1 MPLIFMIQLPKHSF
15 KRGWII
21 AHAHHFGNSREQ
33 PFSHVRRCDG
43 TKPAMQGSDLLRQR
57 HKFTT

>member
-1 MPLIFMIQLPKHSF
+1 MIQLPKHSF

-33 PFSHVRRCDG
+33 PFSHAQRCDG
-43 TKPAMQGSDLLRQR
+43 TKPAMKGSDLPRQR

>member
-1 MPLIFMIQLPKHSF
+1 MIQLPKHSF

-33 PFSHVRRCDG
+33 PFSHVQRCDG
-43 TKPAMQGSDLLRQR
+43 TKPAMKGSDLLRQR

>member
-15 KRGWII
+15 KRGRII

-33 PFSHVRRCDG
+33 PIMYVQRRGG
-43 TKPAMQGSDLLRQR
+43 TKPAVERSNLLRQC
-57 HKFTT
+57 HEFTT